1 MMIQNMVIWKLREA
15 KDMLVMKWPLKTMG
29 DIIAASFHY

>member
-15 KDMLVMKWPLKTMG
+15 KDMLVMKWLLKTMG
-29 DIIAASFHY
+29 DTIAASFHY